1 MLRNRKIASRIGS
14 IYATWCARSYPGLGT
29 FEYWFTSSS
38 RADGG
43 GGGAPGR
50 GHVTG
55 RRRQTL
61 ACPRTLSH
69 ACSPLSGY
77 FSHKSS
83 ARRRLQPLAAGSGRP
98 WAIPATHVS
107 ISLWVLLYWHCWVYF
122 LSEALKKG
130 TTLILMNRVVT
141 GLNEFILSFIHRR
154 DNEPPVLRYTGP
166 YSWPFSV
173 PHTYCMVAR
182 PLVTTGGLLAVR
194 NGGSKERGS
203 RGELVTSPESSFRR
217 RIRSS
222 GRRSSSPDLPCD
234 PSHRQTGPRPPP
246 RALKARSKMWLST
259 EYHLSSDR
267 NACKVPAGRLQVRR
281 WSEISSP
288 G

>member
-1 MLRNRKIASRIGS
+1 MVYLFMQ
-14 IYATWCARSYPGLGT
+14 AR
-29 FEYWFTSSS
+29 
-38 RADGG
+38 RG

-69 ACSPLSGY
+69 ACSPLSVY

-107 ISLWVLLYWHCWVYF
+107 IFLWVLFYWRKHCWVYF

-130 TTLILMNRVVT
+130 TTLLLMNRVVT
-141 GLNEFILSFIHRR
+141 GLNEFILFFIHRR
-154 DNEPPVLRYTGP
+154 DNEPPVLRYTKP

-173 PHTYCMVAR
+173 LHTYCMVAR

-217 RIRSS
+217 NIRSS
-222 GRRSSSPDLPCD
+222 GRRSPSPDLP
-234 PSHRQTGPRPPP
+234 
-246 RALKARSKMWLST
+246 
-259 EYHLSSDR
+259 
-267 NACKVPAGRLQVRR
+267 
-281 WSEISSP
+281 
-288 G
+288 